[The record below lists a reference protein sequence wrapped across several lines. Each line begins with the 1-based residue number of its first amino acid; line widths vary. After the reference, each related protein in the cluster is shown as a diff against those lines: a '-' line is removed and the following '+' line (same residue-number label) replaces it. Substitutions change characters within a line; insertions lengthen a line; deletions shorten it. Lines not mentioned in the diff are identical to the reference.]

1 MSTRKWRAQRAG
13 GVQELLDMMKSD
25 TREHA
30 DSNKTVFAFLVVWA
44 LFALAWL
51 AVWGVVIWGIV
62 KLVGWVVAQ

>member
-44 LFALAWL
+44 L

>member
-1 MSTRKWRAQRAG
+1 MSTRKWRHNTDG
-13 GVQELLDMMKSD
+13 GVQELLDMMKPES
-25 TREHA
+25 REHA

-62 KLVGWVVAQ
+62 KLVGWVVTQ